1 MLKSREYS
9 SQASF
14 SSRVNGIFRP
24 FMDKNERG
32 DNFTL
37 SPIQFLSL
45 YNVWLK
51 CYLQVSAE
59 SLKGMINVTT
69 TTKKNSNANVAK
81 SAESSAGSP
90 TSTSP
95 TPPSSASATG
105 ELSLSAFMGTRWAY
119 INHVDRILTP
129 LLYLFFSQSRL
140 PRPLKSCG
148 LL

>member
-1 MLKSREYS
+1 
-9 SQASF
+9 
-14 SSRVNGIFRP
+14 
-24 FMDKNERG
+24 MDKNERG
-32 DNFTL
+32 DNFT
-37 SPIQFLSL
+37 LSL

-129 LLYLFFSQSRL
+129 SYTSFLVNTVY
-140 PRPLKSCG
+140 PLEIMWTFVNLILKTAMQNFKFHKIRG
-148 LL
+148 